1 MQPGPPGGAYRDISN
16 GMSGSYP
23 PTSIAAPFPL
33 PYLSNNV
40 NLGQGLQS
48 ASPQFADQRFVGNT
62 GLNTL
67 FEMPHATQGYAS
79 ADDAGHRPDASHAP
93 TIQDS
98 NNQHSLMHNSTYSQG
113 GSSGDYANG
122 ISTEMVSAND
132 SSTAPISNLDVVS
145 VGHGW
150 ASEN

>member
-1 MQPGPPGGAYRDISN
+1 MQPCPPGGPYRDISQ

-23 PTSIAAPFPL
+23 ATSIAAPLPL

-48 ASPQFADQRFVGNT
+48 APPQFADQRFVRNT

-67 FEMPHATQGYAS
+67 FELPHATQGYAR
-79 ADDAGHRPDASHAP
+79 ADETGHRPEAPYAP

-98 NNQHSLMHNSTYSQG
+98 NNQHGLMHNSTYSQG
-113 GSSGDYANG
+113 AASGDYANG
-122 ISTEMVSAND
+122 MSTEMVSANN
-132 SSTAPISNLDVVS
+132 SSVAPISNLDMVS

-150 ASEN
+150 ASEI